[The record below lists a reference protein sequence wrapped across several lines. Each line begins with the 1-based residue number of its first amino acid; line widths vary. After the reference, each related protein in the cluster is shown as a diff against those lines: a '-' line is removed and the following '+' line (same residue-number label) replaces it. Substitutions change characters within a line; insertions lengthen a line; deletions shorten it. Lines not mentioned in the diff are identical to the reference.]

1 MSHSAPGP
9 IRVALLVGM
18 MGAGKSSVGRATARL
33 LGWPYLDNDD
43 QVRGLAGVAPPE
55 VASTLGIEELHR
67 LERAAFDAVL
77 AHPGPLVASA
87 AGSVVDDVAWR
98 QKPGQDGVL
107 VVWLRARPETLLA
120 RVGAGASRR
129 ADATSATW
137 TEAALAR
144 REPAFAAAADLVLDV
159 DEQAVDECAAALVA
173 LIARRRR
180 G

>member
-1 MSHSAPGP
+1 
-9 IRVALLVGM
+9 M

-43 QVRGLAGVAPPE
+43 QVRGLAGVAPPD

-67 LERAAFDAVL
+67 LERAALDAVL

-87 AGSVVDDVAWR
+87 AGSVVDDVSWR
-98 QKPGQDGVL
+98 EKPGQDDVL
-107 VVWLRARPETLLA
+107 VAWLRARPETLLT

-129 ADATSATW
+129 ADARSAPW

-144 REPAFAAAADLVLDV
+144 REPAFAAVVDVVLDV
-159 DEQAVDECAAALVA
+159 DKLSVDECAAALVGV
-173 LIARRRR
+173 IAGRSH
-180 G
+180 

>member
-1 MSHSAPGP
+1 MSRTYDVP
-9 IRVALLVGM
+9 IRVVLIVGM

-43 QVRGLAGVAPPE
+43 QVRGLAGLAPPD
-55 VASTLGIEELHR
+55 VASTLGVEELHR
-67 LERAAFDAVL
+67 LERAALDAVL

-87 AGSVVDDVAWR
+87 AGSVVDDGAWR
-98 QKPGQDGVL
+98 EQHGHDVL

-129 ADATSATW
+129 ADARSATW
-137 TEAALAR
+137 TEATLAR
-144 REPAFAAAADLVLDV
+144 REPAFAAVADLVLDI
-159 DEQAVDECAAALVA
+159 DERSVDECAAALVTV
-173 LIARRRR
+173 LARRRQ